1 MFLLN
6 KYTKWYFSIIENA
19 KNKNRTKKEQE
30 YYESHHIIPKCMNG
44 TEEVLLTAKEH
55 FICHLLLCKMTD
67 GTNRHKMINAL
78 IKMSFS
84 ESKNQKRYTSRSFSL
99 VRSFIAQKNSEMFKG
114 KQKSEKTKNNM
125 KGHSG
130 KWIRTEKY
138 RKQASEKRKNK
149 APDWTLLSNDDP
161 IKIEIIK
168 KISKRMLIENPMNS
182 EINKQKMIQTLK
194 SKRWYTN
201 GTHDVFTVSCPEGYY
216 AGRSKNRKVKSNACS
231 QK

>member
-6 KYTKWYFSIIENA
+6 KYTKWYFSIIEKS
-19 KNKNRTKKEQE
+19 KNENRTRKDKI

-55 FICHLLLCKMTD
+55 YICHLLLCKMTE
-67 GTNRHKMINAL
+67 GTNKHKMINAL
-78 IKMSFS
+78 IKMSFCK
-84 ESKNQKRYTSRSFSL
+84 SKNQKRYTSRSFSL

-114 KQKSEKTKNNM
+114 KQKSEKIKNNM

-130 KWIRTEKY
+130 KWIRTEEYK
-138 RKQASEKRKNK
+138 KQVSERQKNK
-149 APDWTLLSNDDP
+149 ALDWTLLPNDDP

-182 EINKQKMIQTLK
+182 EISKQKMIQTLK
-194 SKRWYTN
+194 TKRWYTN
-201 GTHDVFTVSCPEGYY
+201 GINDVFTVNCPEEYY
-216 AGRSKNRKVKSNACS
+216 AGRSKNRKVKANA
-231 QK
+231 